1 MKQYI
6 STDYSQNEML
16 YDGQSDYST
25 SGYGS
30 LYTPIDYAS
39 GGSFGIYTPVDYAPR
54 DFGLGII
61 PQDGFNN
68 DGTQI
73 DYGTSGYPPISDV
86 VVDYRGEVLVDYAP
100 RGNGGLGL
108 APDGVDLYAPR
119 NDEGLKLP
127 DFKGTGTFYDDVP
140 NTSSTVQIPTAQ
152 SESTFIDDAKGT
164 GTVRTDYAPQND
176 SGTAPAKSAPATPA
190 TPAVSKN
197 LKPYIYAGIAIVAIL
212 IAVKVFSK
220 K

>member
-1 MKQYI
+1 MRQYI

-39 GGSFGIYTPVDYAPR
+39 GGSFGINTPVDYAPR
-54 DFGLGII
+54 DFGLGIL

-73 DYGTSGYPPISDV
+73 DYGTSGYPPNSDV

-127 DFKGTGTFYDDVP
+127 DFKGTGTFFDDNP
-140 NTSSTVQIPTAQ
+140 ILSASTEIPSAQ
-152 SESTFIDDAKGT
+152 SDATFHDDASSSLSQGKT
-164 GTVRTDYAPQND
+164 PTESPVT
-176 SGTAPAKSAPATPA
+176 TTPAKP
-190 TPAVSKN
+190 VSKN

-212 IAVKVFSK
+212 IAAKVLSK